1 MRGNLGKSS
10 IMKKL
15 ILVTNDAQSCGKT
28 SVTLALSEYL
38 RKKQIQHCV
47 VHTSVDQE
55 LPCETELLNLEDGI
69 NPSEL
74 VQLLGKNDAVICD
87 IHTENGQDFSSFFHK
102 HGLDEVL
109 MELNAELTIVLP
121 ICDDAEVH
129 RQALLMAEAY
139 TGMGEFV
146 AVRSP
151 LLADVP
157 EAFAGSSTQKA
168 LKLLGATILAAPEL
182 EEAALN
188 LIDEMELTLPLALTQ
203 RQLLPRF
210 LTHQLLAWDVAWGGI
225 FAAYPEHFLPEHD
238 KLDDLGIE
246 SAYGQLLSA

>member
-1 MRGNLGKSS
+1 
-10 IMKKL
+10 MKKL

-28 SVTLALSEYL
+28 SVALALSEYL
-38 RKKQIQHCV
+38 RKKQIKHCL

-55 LPCETELLNLEDGI
+55 LPCETELLSIEDGI
-69 NPSEL
+69 NPSEV
-74 VQLLGKNDAVICD
+74 VQLLGHNDAVICD
-87 IHTENGQDFSSFFHK
+87 IHTENGQEFSDFFHK
-102 HGLDEVL
+102 HGMDEVL

-146 AVRSP
+146 AMRSP

-157 EAFAGSSTQKA
+157 ESFAGSPTHKA
-168 LKLLGATILAAPEL
+168 LNLLGAAILNAPEL
-182 EEAALN
+182 EETALD
-188 LIDEMELTLPLALTQ
+188 LIDELELTLSLALTQ

-210 LTHQLLAWDVAWGGI
+210 LTHQLLAWEVSYAEV
-225 FAAYPEHFLPEHD
+225 FSTYPEHFLPQHD

>member
-1 MRGNLGKSS
+1 
-10 IMKKL
+10 MKKL

-28 SVTLALSEYL
+28 SVALALSEYL
-38 RKKQIQHCV
+38 RKKQIKHCL

-69 NPSEL
+69 NPLEM
-74 VQLLGKNDAVICD
+74 VQLLGANDAVICD

-102 HGLDEVL
+102 HGMEEVL

-121 ICDDAEVH
+121 ICDDSEVH

-146 AVRSP
+146 AVRAS

-157 EAFAGSSTQKA
+157 ESFGGSSTQKA
-168 LKLLGATILAAPEL
+168 LKLLGATILAAP
-182 EEAALN
+182 ALAESALD
-188 LIDEMELTLPLALTQ
+188 LIDELELTLPLALTQ
-203 RQLLPRF
+203 RHLLPRF
-210 LTHQLLAWDVAWGGI
+210 LTHQLLAWEVEWAEA
-225 FAAYPEHFLPEHD
+225 FSSYPEHFLPQHD